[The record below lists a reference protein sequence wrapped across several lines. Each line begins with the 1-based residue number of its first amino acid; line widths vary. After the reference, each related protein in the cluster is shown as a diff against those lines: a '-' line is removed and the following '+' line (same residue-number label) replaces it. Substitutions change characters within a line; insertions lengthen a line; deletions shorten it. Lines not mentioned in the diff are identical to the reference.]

1 MSLTWQSDPP
11 QARNPWK
18 LMALALAIA
27 LALSVALSA
36 RADLPYAERIRART
50 VEVDEIVLKDAAG
63 KVRARMMTDARGAH
77 LLIYDED
84 GKVISTVPP
93 TPRMMPV
100 EQMIPHK

>member
-1 MSLTWQSDPP
+1 MSLTWQSDPQQP
-11 QARNPWK
+11 RNPWK
-18 LMALALAIA
+18 LIAAALAIA
-27 LALSVALSA
+27 LALSVALTA

-63 KVRARMMTDARGAH
+63 NVRARMMTDAKGAH

-100 EQMIPHK
+100 ERTAPDK